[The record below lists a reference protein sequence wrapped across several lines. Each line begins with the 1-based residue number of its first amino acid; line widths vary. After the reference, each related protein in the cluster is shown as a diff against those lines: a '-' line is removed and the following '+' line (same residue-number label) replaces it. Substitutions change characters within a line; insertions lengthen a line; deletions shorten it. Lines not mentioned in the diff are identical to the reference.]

1 MQAAVDQYDPAAD
14 SDPAS
19 AAMPR
24 SPGVLAYLI
33 KAALGAVL
41 LYYAANA
48 FTTDSFW
55 IVSLSVFVF
64 SLPIALS
71 GIYSSTVRQ
80 IQRLESFANRGILF
94 RFLSGRIFKVVFW
107 VAQAIVMAF
116 LVLIQFHTYSTL
128 EWLLFFAV
136 IPVFW
141 VCFLACRKIVQG
153 EYRSYLVT
161 SKALSWARWLCAAVM
176 VLLNLALGLAVAE
189 SNQYTSLAESIAA
202 QQASLQEMTGS
213 AFVYEVSS
221 SLAYYDGAK
230 DYALS
235 RIGEQDALTAL
246 ALLGIGSLVLFYNAG
261 AMLSSLLISRREYRR
276 VFGPLSITDD
286 PAPVAIQRIAITVA
300 VTVFL
305 SLFVYLPLSAYL
317 EAWAQQSPNVANWR
331 NQQALLVQRLEQ
343 IDDAYFQEGTFAAL
357 DAARIEAL
365 NRVELSLTSLQTQA
379 DLAFDTMEAHVDD
392 YLDWY
397 YSLAGEYAR
406 IGSLLTGDLEAF
418 MTAKLEESLMQGD
431 AFQLVELALNSALNE
446 HQEAQQFYQ
455 EAAARIMQANAV
467 TPNDTSYEVVQTMAL
482 TDVLQPPLHK
492 DMIQLQS
499 RLLTST
505 GSGALAG
512 VMSAVI
518 VQKVIGKV
526 IGKNVFKV
534 AAKALGK
541 VVVSKSVGAAAGA
554 GAGAGTGAV
563 IGSVVPGIGTVV
575 GAAVGGIVGAIAVGL
590 TVDKV
595 IIELE
600 ELVNREEFRQEIL
613 SAIDEARVEFRSSLQ
628 GSGTQ

>member
-1 MQAAVDQYDPAAD
+1 MQTEADQHVGNDDCDSPSAEVSRVPAVLP
-14 SDPAS
+14 
-19 AAMPR
+19 
-24 SPGVLAYLI
+24 YLI
-33 KAALGAVL
+33 KSAIGALL

-48 FTTDSFW
+48 FATNSFW

-64 SLPIALS
+64 SLPLALS
-71 GIYSSTVRQ
+71 GIYASTVRQ
-80 IQRLESFANRGILF
+80 IQRLESFAHRGILF
-94 RFLSGRIFKVVFW
+94 RILSGRLFKVIFW
-107 VAQAIVMAF
+107 VLQAVVMAF
-116 LVLIQFHTYSTL
+116 LVLIQFHTYNTM

-141 VCFLACRKIVQG
+141 FCFLACRKIVKG
-153 EYRSYLVT
+153 EYKSYLVT
-161 SKALSWARWLCAAVM
+161 SKALGGARWLCAAVM
-176 VLLNLALGLAVAE
+176 VMLYLALGVTVAE
-189 SNQYTSLAESIAA
+189 PNQYASLAESIAA
-202 QQASLQEMTGS
+202 QQVSVQNMTGS
-213 AFVYEVSS
+213 ALVYEVSS

-246 ALLGIGSLVLFYNAG
+246 ALLGLGSLVLFFNAG
-261 AMLSSLLISRREYRR
+261 AMLSALLISDSEYRR
-276 VFGPLSITDD
+276 VFGPLSIDD
-286 PAPVAIQRIAITVA
+286 IPPPVTMQRIAITVA

-331 NQQALLVQRLEQ
+331 SEQALLVQRFEQ
-343 IDDAYFQEGTFAAL
+343 IDAAYFREGTFAAL
-357 DAARIEAL
+357 DQARIDAL
-365 NRVELSLTSLQTQA
+365 QRVELSLAALQSQA
-379 DLAFDTMEAHVDD
+379 EVAFDTMEVHVDD

-397 YSLAGEYAR
+397 YSLGGEYAR
-406 IGSLLTGDLEAF
+406 IGSLLTGNLEAF
-418 MTAKLEESLMQGD
+418 MTAKLEEALMQGE
-431 AFQLVELALNSALNE
+431 AFQQVELALNSALNE
-446 HQEAQQFYQ
+446 HSEAQQYYQ
-455 EAAARIMQANAV
+455 EAATRIMQANAV
-467 TPNDTSYEVVQTMAL
+467 TPNDTGYEVVQTMSLA
-482 TDVLQPPLHK
+482 DVLQPPLHQ
-492 DMIQLQS
+492 DMIRLQS

-518 VQKVIGKV
+518 VQKIVGKV

-600 ELVNREEFRQEIL
+600 EYVSREEFRQEIL
-613 SAIDEARVEFRSSLQ
+613 SAIAEARAEFMSALQ
-628 GSGTQ
+628 G